1 MEDTR
6 VAYIAGA
13 GRSGSTVLAMLLGT
27 LPGFESIGELR
38 HLWRRGVQLNQLC
51 GCGAAFW
58 DCPFWSEVGERAF
71 GGWDQAPHERMLTLQ
86 RSVDRFRQLPK
97 LAALSLAPRLRS
109 EVEEYAG
116 VAGVVY
122 RAVAGTSGC
131 HTVVDSSKSAT
142 FALVLRRV
150 PGVRPFLIHLVR
162 DSRAVAYSWTRLR
175 PMPEVGGAEN
185 MATFGPLRSALVW
198 AGNNAALDAIN
209 FRGRSARIMYESLV
223 TGDPGVLDRLA
234 RALELGSGGASSLA
248 GPTVPIGVQH
258 AVAGNPARFARD
270 SVVLR
275 PDEEWRSAM
284 SWIDRQLVVS
294 ITWPLL
300 AKYGYAIRG

>member
-1 MEDTR
+1 
-6 VAYIAGA
+6 
-13 GRSGSTVLAMLLGT
+13 VLAMLLGT
-27 LPGFESIGELR
+27 LPGFESVGELR
-38 HLWRRGVQLNQLC
+38 HLWRRGIQLNQLC

-58 DCPFWSEVGERAF
+58 DCPFWSEVGERGF
-71 GGWDQAPHERMLTLQ
+71 GGWDQAPHERMLELQ

-97 LAALSLAPRLRS
+97 LTVLRFAPSLRS
-109 EVEEYAG
+109 QVDEYADT
-116 VAGVVY
+116 VGVVY
-122 RAVAGTSGC
+122 RAVAETSGC

-150 PGVRPFLIHLVR
+150 PGIRASVIHLIR

-175 PMPEVGGAEN
+175 PMPEVGGSEN

-198 AGNNAALDAIN
+198 AGNNSALDAIN
-209 FRGRSARIMYESLV
+209 FRGGAVRIIYEALV
-223 TGDPGVLDRLA
+223 TGDPRERARLA
-234 RALELGSGGASSLA
+234 RALSLSSEDAASLA
-248 GPTVPIGVQH
+248 GPTIPLGVQH
-258 AVAGNPARFARD
+258 AVSGNPARFAKD

-284 SWIDRQLVVS
+284 SRFDRQVVVS

-300 AKYGYAIRG
+300 ARYGYSLRG